1 MAKYKVRDR
10 VRVRSWE
17 SMEKEFGVGDD
28 GSIYLTGECVVHLM
42 KEYCGKSYVI
52 SNSYSDGTYRL
63 KGIFWSWTEE
73 MFEEEK
79 EQSIHITR
87 KDNEI
92 NAVLKENGKV
102 VKRSKTICCEE
113 DAFDF
118 RYGSKLAVD
127 RLFDDEKEEDGF
139 KPCLRGNC
147 SNKHITDIGTKTNM
161 TLAFGEPLYTG
172 DIVEKYCTV
181 VEIVTGKEI
190 VCGNNFVMG
199 LKGVLF
205 ENGISPGRTC
215 KIRKVQS
222 YKDLK
227 HNQVVGDVIVKLEE

>member
-1 MAKYKVRDR
+1 MSKYKVGDR
-10 VRVRSWE
+10 VRVRSMERKFRARNDEDIE
-17 SMEKEFGVGDD
+17 SDREFFLRELEK
-28 GSIYLTGECVVHLM
+28 
-42 KEYCGKSYVI
+42 YCGETHII
-52 SNSYSDGTYRL
+52 SNSYSNGAYAL
-63 KGIFWSWTEE
+63 KGIKWVFTEE
-73 MFEEEK
+73 MLEEEK

-87 KDNEI
+87 KGNEI
-92 NAVLKENGKV
+92 NAVLKENGKI
-102 VKRSKTICCEE
+102 VKRSKAICCEE
-113 DAFDF
+113 DTFGF

-127 RLFDDEKEEDGF
+127 RLFDDEKEKDGF
-139 KPCLRGNC
+139 KPCLRSNC